1 MSGIFLQM
9 IGDEW
14 LGIETGWEEVK
25 SKELF
30 LQLLMLANL
39 NQGDVMFQPLKV
51 ATTEEMLADL
61 GINPALLREVMAH
74 RKKIIGRRGEEEED
88 QENDPA
94 PAGEMSAK
102 LKEQLDRLTMN
113 SEPTY
118 NEFGDIGDVTLQ
130 HQFDLSSLAAMVADQ
145 KLDPDK
151 IRVLTLVD
159 VHVTEEVLK
168 TIVTLL
174 SSVACIVIKSM
185 SASEEDWE
193 SITVALRFSD
203 PKLVDIVRLVGTPHI
218 QVQLSLP
225 AVVLVRRVELTKLEL
240 SSSVWVAF
248 DQALQSEDSLLK
260 EVSLLDIVIKDDTL
274 KPMADCLAKVEELE
288 LSNLELEES
297 GSRMWEEMVKQEG
310 KSTRRVRLSLMT
322 VYDEQIRH
330 LAEFLAGIEQ
340 VSTFQKLSNPKV
352 KVSGGAFL
360 L

>member
-1 MSGIFLQM
+1 
-9 IGDEW
+9 
-14 LGIETGWEEVK
+14 
-25 SKELF
+25 
-30 LQLLMLANL
+30 
-39 NQGDVMFQPLKV
+39 MFQSLKV

-74 RKKIIGRRGEEEED
+74 RKKIIGRRGGEEED
-88 QENDPA
+88 LENDPA

-113 SEPTY
+113 SEPAY

-130 HQFDLSSLAAMVADQ
+130 HQFDLTSLAAMVADQ

-203 PKLVDIVRLVGTPHI
+203 PKLVDIVRLVGTPPI

-225 AVVLVRRVELTKLEL
+225 AVTLVRRVELTKLEL

-248 DQALQSEDSLLK
+248 DQALQSEDCLLK
-260 EVSLLDIVIKDDTL
+260 EVSLLDIVIKD
-274 KPMADCLAKVEELE
+274 
-288 LSNLELEES
+288 
-297 GSRMWEEMVKQEG
+297 
-310 KSTRRVRLSLMT
+310 
-322 VYDEQIRH
+322 
-330 LAEFLAGIEQ
+330 
-340 VSTFQKLSNPKV
+340 
-352 KVSGGAFL
+352 
-360 L
+360 